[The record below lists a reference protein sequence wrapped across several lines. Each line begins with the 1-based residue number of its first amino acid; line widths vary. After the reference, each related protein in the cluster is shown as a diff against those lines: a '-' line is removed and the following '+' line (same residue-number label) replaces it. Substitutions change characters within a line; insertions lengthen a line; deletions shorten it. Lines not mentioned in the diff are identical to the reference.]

1 MRFKRLLS
9 TALAAALTVGLLSLP
24 ASAAS
29 FNDLGSQPQV
39 AEAAEF
45 LRLMGV
51 VNGVPG
57 GGFNP
62 DGTLSR
68 AEFCAMAIR
77 VLDRT
82 DEEPAQR
89 SRTIYLDVGP
99 TFWATGYIN
108 LASIITL
115 DGDGATPLVAGVGDG
130 TFQPNRAITFGEAV
144 TILCRIL
151 KYSGSDLSA
160 GTAWYDGYLSA
171 GAAAGLTSGLSLSG
185 TDVITRGQ
193 AAILFYNLYF
203 SKSKGSDK
211 IYLISDRGGSETDY
225 SVLLDVDATADD
237 GTTGAVKT
245 TAGTYKTDRSL
256 DPALVGREGKALLSA
271 DEKLLVFVPREG
283 ATQRVVN
290 VTGTQATYLMASGG
304 EKITVEPETVVYL
317 EGKATTWEA
326 AYQKIHSAAPVPVT
340 FHYGANG
347 KLSYLFFSSDTGDAA
362 SSTMVARSVPSGS
375 NPFSVMAGG
384 GAYTMY
390 KNGMAAT
397 ATDIRQYDVATFDPG
412 TRVIQVSD
420 LKLTGVYE
428 DASPSPA
435 APITIKVMGK
445 DDFKVLPSAR
455 DDLEAFRPGD
465 QITLLLTTDNQVAGV
480 VSADVVRND
489 PVGIASI
496 DGSTA
501 TVTLLQG
508 GLTVKGEVYSGA
520 GSRYNNQLV
529 TVSGSAA
536 GRLNLTAASG
546 GVVKGDLDVA
556 SRKLAGADVTENVA
570 IYDRVEGG
578 IAVPLSYDDLT
589 LTTIPR
595 SKISF
600 VSYDYAGRVDCLV
613 LKDVTGDAY
622 EYGYF
627 YYERAKR
634 EPNYKYELD
643 AEGNLV
649 PVLDENG
656 NHVIDGYTS
665 TGSSTLC
672 IRQGDT
678 SGADSFTPKA
688 IFNSSVRHDAPGG
701 IAYNATGK
709 IAATVTLQSL
719 TGVNR
724 SAFDPDEMTVTVA
737 GVSYPVSNAVQ
748 CYNKSTKT
756 WFSSG
761 KEGMEAIR
769 AYSDGL
775 TLYYDR
781 APSEGGKIRLIVVP

>member
-24 ASAAS
+24 ASGAS

-57 GGFNP
+57 GGFDP

-115 DGDGATPLVAGVGDG
+115 DGDSATPLVAGVGDG
-130 TFQPNRAITFGEAV
+130 TFQPNRAITYGEAV

-151 KYSGSDLSA
+151 KYSGSDFSA
-160 GTAWYDGYLSA
+160 GSAWYDGYLSA

-185 TDVITRGQ
+185 TDVITRAQ

-203 SKSKGSDK
+203 SKPKGSDK
-211 IYLISDRGGSETDY
+211 VYLISDRGGSETDY

-256 DPALVGREGKALLSA
+256 DPALIGREGKALLSA
-271 DEKLLVFVPREG
+271 DEKLLVFLPREG

-347 KLSYLFFSSDTGDAA
+347 KLSYLFFSSDAGDAA
-362 SSTMVARSVPSGS
+362 ASTMVARSVPSGS
-375 NPFSVMAGG
+375 NPFSVMAEG

-455 DDLEAFRPGD
+455 DDLAAFRPGD

-556 SRKLAGADVTENVA
+556 SRKLGGADVTENVA

-578 IAVPLSYDDLT
+578 IAVSLSYDDLT

-634 EPNYKYELD
+634 EPKYKYELD

-656 NHVIDGYTS
+656 NHVIDGYT
-665 TGSSTLC
+665 TAGSATLC
-672 IRQGDT
+672 LRQGGT

-688 IFNSSVRHDAPGG
+688 LFNSSVRHDAPGG
-701 IAYNATGK
+701 IAYNAAGK

-737 GVSYPVSNAVQ
+737 GVSYPVSSAVQ